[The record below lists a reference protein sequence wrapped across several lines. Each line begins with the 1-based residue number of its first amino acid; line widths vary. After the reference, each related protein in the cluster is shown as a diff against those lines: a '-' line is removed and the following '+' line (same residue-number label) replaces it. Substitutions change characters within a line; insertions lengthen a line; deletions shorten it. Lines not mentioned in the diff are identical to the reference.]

1 MRHLLKY
8 TFLSRVKRFEIV
20 FWPFLFPLALTTLMY
35 FGIGKMEETDFETI
49 PVAVVSEEAGTFS
62 VYLKEMESAGNMI
75 RVEEMTEDEALKA
88 LENKKVE
95 GIYFAG
101 EETTL
106 TVSRNG
112 LAQSILQMIL
122 ESYEEGRQTMEDV
135 TRLHPE
141 GMQAAAAKMSDFR
154 GAVEQVSLGGRT
166 TNTTAQFF
174 YALIGMACL
183 YGCFIGFGS
192 AMELQANLTA
202 LAARRCAAPVHR
214 MKLILSALIVD
225 FTLHFVNMV
234 VLLCYMRY
242 ILELQFTGSF
252 IEMLPVLFMGSV
264 FGVTMGLFVSSIGQM
279 GEGVKVGILIGVS
292 MVLSFLAGMMN
303 ANIKNAVDKAAPLV
317 NRINPAALIS
327 DALYCVNVYDAPARY
342 ARDLGILAV
351 MCALMVTGAFLMV
364 RREGSGSI

>member
-135 TRLHPE
+135 ARLRPE

-192 AMELQANLTA
+192 AMELQANGS
-202 LAARRCAAPVHR
+202 RREKVR
-214 MKLILSALIVD
+214 
-225 FTLHFVNMV
+225 
-234 VLLCYMRY
+234 
-242 ILELQFTGSF
+242 GSGTPD
-252 IEMLPVLFMGSV
+252 EAD
-264 FGVTMGLFVSSIGQM
+264 TVSSYRGFHTAFCEHGCPALLYEIHLGT
-279 GEGVKVGILIGVS
+279 
-292 MVLSFLAGMMN
+292 
-303 ANIKNAVDKAAPLV
+303 AVYRLF
-317 NRINPAALIS
+317 
-327 DALYCVNVYDAPARY
+327 Y
-342 ARDLGILAV
+342 
-351 MCALMVTGAFLMV
+351 
-364 RREGSGSI
+364 